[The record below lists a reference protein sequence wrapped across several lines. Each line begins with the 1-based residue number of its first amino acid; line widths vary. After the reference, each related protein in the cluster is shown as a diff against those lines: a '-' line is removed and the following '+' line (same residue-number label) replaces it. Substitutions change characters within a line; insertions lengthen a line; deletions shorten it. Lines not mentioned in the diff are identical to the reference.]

1 MNDDVLKI
9 LLSESDVNLIMNA
22 LTFLAS
28 EFDND
33 GDGFTGALELHDDL
47 LEQIARQDD
56 PDWVT
61 DTEPTEI
68 EEGRTFSV
76 AESDFIDHGIR
87 AREMQ
92 KATSRAADR
101 RAMRFGEFTVGD
113 KEPRTE
119 IKTVD
124 VWDDSDPTNW

>member
-1 MNDDVLKI
+1 MNDHVLKI

-22 LTFLAS
+22 LTFFAS

-47 LEQIARQDD
+47 MEQVARHDD
-56 PDWVT
+56 PDWVI

-68 EEGRTFSV
+68 DEGRTFSV
-76 AESDFIDHGIR
+76 SENDFIDHGIR

-92 KATSRAADR
+92 KHTSMAADR
-101 RAMRFGEFTVGD
+101 RTMKFTRSDTDETTDSG
-113 KEPRTE
+113 
-119 IKTVD
+119 IKNHD
-124 VWDDSDPTNW
+124 LWDRPNDPTKW